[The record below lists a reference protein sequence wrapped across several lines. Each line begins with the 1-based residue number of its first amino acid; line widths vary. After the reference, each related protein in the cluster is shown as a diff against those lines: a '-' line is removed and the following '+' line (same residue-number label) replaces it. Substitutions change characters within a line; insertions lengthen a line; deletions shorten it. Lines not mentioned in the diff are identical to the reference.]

1 MNYASITEAEVA
13 NGNGVR
19 VVLWVSGC
27 DHHCK
32 GCHNPETWN
41 SNYGKPFDFDVY
53 EKLVS
58 ALDHDYVAGL
68 TFSGGD
74 PMKPENVATC
84 AMIASAVKQR
94 FPNKD
99 IWCWTGYTLKEL
111 AERNDSNTNHFL
123 CFVDY
128 LVDGEFIEELRDI
141 TLKWRGSSNQ
151 KIYKRVNYDFVDV
164 TNELG

>member
-1 MNYASITEAEVA
+1 MNYAKVTKHDIA

-32 GCHNPETWN
+32 GCHNPETWD
-41 SNYGKPFDFDVY
+41 SDYGKPFSFDVY

-58 ALDHDYVAGL
+58 ALGHDYVAGL

-84 AMIASAVKQR
+84 MMVANAVKQK

-99 IWCWTGYTLKEL
+99 IWCWTGYTMDEL
-111 AERNDSNTNHFL
+111 MNRDDSKAFMQYI
-123 CFVDY
+123 DY
-128 LVDGEFIEELRDI
+128 LVDGEFVENLKDISLR
-141 TLKWRGSSNQ
+141 WRGSSNQ
-151 KIYKRVNYDFVDV
+151 NIYKKINGKFIDV
-164 TNELG
+164 TKELG